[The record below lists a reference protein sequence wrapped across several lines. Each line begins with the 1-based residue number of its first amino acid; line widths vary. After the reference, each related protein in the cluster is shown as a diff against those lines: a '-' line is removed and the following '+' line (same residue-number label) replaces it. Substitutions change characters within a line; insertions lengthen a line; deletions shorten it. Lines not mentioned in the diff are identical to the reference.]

1 MQELATSGRAWSRQ
15 EEGVGVQLDRTALTG
30 ERNRQG
36 TASECKRYVY
46 VDGGVE
52 ESIGSLEEVG
62 ISFSAGDKSEASGI
76 GEI

>member
-15 EEGVGVQLDRTALTG
+15 EEGVRLDRTALTG
-30 ERNRQG
+30 ERNRQCTG
-36 TASECKRYVY
+36 MQRYVC